1 MADGDGAQNENTFQ
15 LDIIDEKK
23 AEHLNNETDVS
34 LSFFN
39 YFLVFFIFYY
49 RTINYTTLYLES
61 LFRIAAVLEFTNP

>member
-23 AEHLNNETDVS
+23 AENLNNETDVS
-34 LSFFN
+34 FSFFN
-39 YFLVFFIFYY
+39 YFLVLFIFYY
-49 RTINYTTLYLES
+49 RTINPTTLYLES

>member
-23 AEHLNNETDVS
+23 AEHLNSETDVS

-39 YFLVFFIFYY
+39 YFLVLFIFYY
-49 RTINYTTLYLES
+49 RTINYTTFIWRACFALQQC
-61 LFRIAAVLEFTNP
+61 